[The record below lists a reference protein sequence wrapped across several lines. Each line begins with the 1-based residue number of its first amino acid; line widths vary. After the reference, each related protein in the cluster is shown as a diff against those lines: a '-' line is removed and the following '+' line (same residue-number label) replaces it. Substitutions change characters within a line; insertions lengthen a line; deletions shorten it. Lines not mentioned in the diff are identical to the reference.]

1 MPSSS
6 SKDSEKNKNFK
17 GRESACVPI
26 LDSVKSPRE
35 KLTILERAIASARNG
50 IVITDPTLDDNPI
63 VYVNQSFLTLTGYGA
78 DEVVGRNCRFLQG
91 DDRRQKALEDLRS
104 AIKETRAITCV
115 LKNYRKDGSVFWNEL
130 TVSPVHNEKGKLI
143 NFIGIQNDI
152 TARVEA
158 ETRISEF
165 YSIVSHE
172 LRTPLTSIRTSL
184 GLLEEGEGGKL
195 SPEATS
201 LIEIAFRNTDRL
213 VRLVNDI
220 LDFRKIESDKLEL
233 RYNRIKA
240 RSIVE
245 QVVRELGPTASEKSI
260 GLVVDIKSG
269 SGSGSEVTFQADR
282 DRLIQVLTNL
292 TANAI
297 KFSGEKSDVTIVV
310 DLRRKNYLRF
320 SVSDHG
326 PGIPRSEVGKLFQKF
341 QQIDSSDRRREG
353 GTGLGLAI
361 SKSLVEMHGGTIGVD
376 SKLGTGS
383 TFWFEIPINRI

>member
-6 SKDSEKNKNFK
+6 SKDSERNKSFK

-91 DDRRQKALEDLRS
+91 EDRRQKALDDLRN

-152 TARVEA
+152 SSRVEA

-172 LRTPLTSIRTSL
+172 LRTPLTSIRSSL
-184 GLLEEGEGGKL
+184 GLLEEGEGGSL
-195 SPEATS
+195 SPEGKK
-201 LIEIAFRNTDRL
+201 LVEIAFRNTDRL

-220 LDFRKIESDKLEL
+220 LDFRKIESEKLEL
-233 RYNRIKA
+233 RYSSITA

-245 QVVRELGPTASEKSI
+245 QVVRELSPTASEKSI

-269 SGSGSEVTFQADR
+269 SEAAFKADR
-282 DRLIQVLTNL
+282 DRIIQVLTNL

-297 KFSGEKSDVTIVV
+297 KFSGERSDVTIVV
-310 DLRRKNYLRF
+310 DLRRKNFLRF
-320 SVSDHG
+320 SVSDQG

-361 SKSLVEMHGGTIGVD
+361 SKSLVEMHGGNIGVD
-376 SKLGTGS
+376 TTLGSGS
-383 TFWFEIPINRI
+383 TFWFEVPITRI

>member
-269 SGSGSEVTFQADR
+269 SGSDATFQADR
-282 DRLIQVLTNL
+282 DRIIQVLTNL

>member
-269 SGSGSEVTFQADR
+269 SGSEVTFQADR

>member
-6 SKDSEKNKNFK
+6 RKDSEKNKSFK

-152 TARVEA
+152 TSRVEA

-233 RYNRIKA
+233 RYNRLKA

-269 SGSGSEVTFQADR
+269 SGSEVTFQADR
-282 DRLIQVLTNL
+282 DRIIQVLTNL

-383 TFWFEIPINRI
+383 TFWFEIPITRI

>member
-6 SKDSEKNKNFK
+6 DKGSDKSKSFK

-63 VYVNQSFLTLTGYGA
+63 VFVNQSFLTLTGYGA
-78 DEVVGRNCRFLQG
+78 DEVLGRNCRFLQG
-91 DDRRQKALEDLRS
+91 DDRRQKALDDLRI

-152 TARVEA
+152 TSRVEA

-184 GLLEEGEGGKL
+184 GLLEEGEGGNL
-195 SPEATS
+195 SPEAKS

-220 LDFRKIESDKLEL
+220 LDFRKIESEKLEL

-245 QVVRELGPTASEKSI
+245 QVVRELGTTASEKSI
-260 GLVVDIKSG
+260 RLVVDIKSD
-269 SGSGSEVTFQADR
+269 VTFQADR
-282 DRLIQVLTNL
+282 DRIIQVLTNL

-297 KFSGEKSDVTIVV
+297 KFSGEKNAVTIVV

-341 QQIDSSDRRREG
+341 QQVDSSDGRREG

-376 SKLGTGS
+376 SKLGAGS